1 MCTSDDAIATVS
13 MTKPVRKGFLT
24 RYKKR
29 FIGSNWREEWAVLH
43 EDSSLEWYKE
53 HDEADLLG
61 AIVLKEAPEMIA
73 AGPFALYVPGRPD
86 LPKSADPNNI
96 MVFGNKAKDKMH
108 WFLCKNADELNQW
121 MTAISNTLPPPPE
134 VPKAPSEASKGE
146 PPPYNPVPSAPPEPY
161 VPSGVTQSG
170 GRGGGEYPRGGYGQG
185 RGGGGY
191 GGGGYGQGRGGG
203 GYGGG
208 YGGGGYGG
216 GGYGRGG
223 YGGGQNTV
231 VIDRG
236 NDGIGNFA
244 TGMMLGSALG
254 GWGHGWGFGYGFGV
268 PMHVGFGGFHG
279 AGFHNQETNI
289 TNNYN
294 ITNNETVN
302 NEGGAEPGDATVGGE
317 PGGLEPDAEMVPDGG
332 GDDYGGVDP
341 GLLEEGYE
349 DPGLLED
356 TGIDPGFMD
365 DGGFEMGG
373 IDEMGG
379 DFDGGFDGGGFDMD
393 MGDFD
398 MGF

>member
-1 MCTSDDAIATVS
+1 
-13 MTKPVRKGFLT
+13 MTKPVRKGYLT

-29 FIGSNWREEWAVLH
+29 FLGSNWREEWLVLH

-73 AGPFALYVPGRPD
+73 AGPFALYVPGRPE
-86 LPKSADPNNI
+86 LPKNADPNNI
-96 MVFGNKAKDKMH
+96 MVFGNKTKDKTH

-121 MTAISNTLPPPPE
+121 MTAISNTLPPPPDP
-134 VPKAPSEASKGE
+134 PKAATDADKGE
-146 PPPYNPVPSAPPEPY
+146 PPPYGSAPSAPPEPY
-161 VPSGVTQSG
+161 IPAGVATSGGGGGGGG
-170 GRGGGEYPRGGYGQG
+170 GRGYPRAGYGGGGY
-185 RGGGGY
+185 GGGGY
-191 GGGGYGQGRGGG
+191 GGGGYGQAR
-203 GYGGG
+203 
-208 YGGGGYGG
+208 GGGGYGG

-223 YGGGQNTV
+223 YGGQNTV
-231 VIDRG
+231 IIDRG
-236 NDGIGNFA
+236 NDGVGNFA
-244 TGMMLGSALG
+244 TGLMLGSAMG

-268 PMHVGFGGFHG
+268 PMHMGFGFHG

-302 NEGGAEPGDATVGGE
+302 NEAGAEPVDAPTGDHGGV
-317 PGGLEPDAEMVPDGG
+317 EPDAEMIPEGG
-332 GDDYGGVDP
+332 DYGGVDP
-341 GLLEEGYE
+341 GFLEEEGV

-356 TGIDPGFMD
+356 AGIDPGLMD

-373 IDEMGG
+373 IDDMGG